1 MSTLLAEI
9 IDQGK
14 RLWDAPGDIAARRLN
29 DWQQAR
35 LTQLRKEGQITDR
48 ARAMVNERYNAPEF
62 NRAQGAH
69 SQPINNDYPAYSALR
84 GMDQDRFFANEEA
97 IKREL
102 FREAFDQLWTQA
114 EAEAALAPDRFR
126 FAGRLIKHP
135 VVMLG
140 TGAGGTLILN
150 REKPEANLPVYLQ
163 QTELYQE

>member
-1 MSTLLAEI
+1 
-9 IDQGK
+9 
-14 RLWDAPGDIAARRLN
+14 
-29 DWQQAR
+29 
-35 LTQLRKEGQITDR
+35 
-48 ARAMVNERYNAPEF
+48 
-62 NRAQGAH
+62 
-69 SQPINNDYPAYSALR
+69 
-84 GMDQDRFFANEEA
+84 MDQDRFFANEEA

-150 REKPEANLPVYLQ
+150 REKPEANLPAYLQ

>member
-1 MSTLLAEI
+1 MSTLLGEI
-9 IDQGK
+9 IDQGR
-14 RLWDAPGDIAARRLN
+14 RLWDAPGEIAARRLN

-35 LTQLRKEGQITDR
+35 LTQLTKEGQITNQ
-48 ARAMVNERYNAPEF
+48 ARAIVNQRYNAPDF
-62 NRAQGAH
+62 NRAQWKH
-69 SQPINNDYPAYSALR
+69 SPPTFYDLSADSAVRNLE
-84 GMDQDRFFANEEA
+84 QDHFFLNEKM
-97 IKREL
+97 IKKEL

-150 REKPEANLPVYLQ
+150 REKPETNLPAYLQ

>member
-1 MSTLLAEI
+1 MSMLLAEI

-14 RLWDAPGDIAARRLN
+14 RLWDAPGEVAARRLN

-35 LTQLRKEGQITDR
+35 LAQLTKEGQITDQ
-48 ARAMVNERYNAPEF
+48 ARAIVNERYNAPDF
-62 NRAQGAH
+62 NRAQWAH
-69 SQPINNDYPAYSALR
+69 SQPINNDYQADSALR

-97 IKREL
+97 IRREL

-126 FAGRLIKHP
+126 FAGRLVKHP

>member
-1 MSTLLAEI
+1 MSTLLGEI

-14 RLWDAPGDIAARRLN
+14 RLWDAPGEVVARRLN

-35 LTQLRKEGQITDR
+35 LAQLTKEGQITDQ
-48 ARAMVNERYNAPEF
+48 ARAIVNERYNAPDF
-62 NRAQGAH
+62 NRAQWTH
-69 SQPINNDYPAYSALR
+69 SQPIKNDYQADSAMR
-84 GMDQDRFFANEEA
+84 GMDQDRFFVDEKA

-102 FREAFDQLWTQA
+102 FREAFDKLWAEA

-126 FAGRLIKHP
+126 FAGRLVKHP

-150 REKPEANLPVYLQ
+150 REKPEPNLPAYLQ